1 MLEEKSCEDL
11 VTSHTSSLDSEV
23 FISDLSSKWEA
34 ETTDRVLENISFKL
48 KPGQLLAGI

>member
-23 FISDLSSKWEA
+23 FITDLSTKWEA
-34 ETTDRVLENISFKL
+34 EATDHVLESISFKL
-48 KPGQLLAGI
+48 QPGQLLAGN